1 MTTPCPACT
10 ALASSV
16 RVCRACFDALDGH
29 DDATYTTRAEE
40 SKRDAKRKNLA
51 PGELRMTKKERKA
64 VRALASMGGHARAA
78 SLTPE
83 DRQAIA
89 KKAAAARWRDKT
101 KPPYNL

>member
-1 MTTPCPACT
+1 MPRTPREQKNPNAMLLGGLS
-10 ALASSV
+10 A
-16 RVCRACFDALDGH
+16 R
-29 DDATYTTRAEE
+29 
-40 SKRDAKRKNLA
+40 AKRKNLA
-51 PGELRMTKKERKA
+51 PGERRMTKKERKA